1 MYQYSV
7 VIAQKE
13 QAMAERLAHALR
25 ARFKNVA
32 VAHSPAEVHD
42 AIAKG
47 QAKAAIVDLELVN
60 RKQLNQ
66 LCKDFEGTAVVATHR
81 APDEDMWKACME
93 AGAADCCHPEE
104 LDVMLRAIVASAP
117 LVRRAH
123 AA

>member
-1 MYQYSV
+1 MYQLSV

-32 VAHSPAEVHD
+32 VAHSAAEIKE

-47 QAKAAIVDLELVN
+47 HAKAAIVDLDLLN
-60 RKQLNQ
+60 RKQLNE
-66 LCKDFEGTAVVATHR
+66 LCKQFTVVATHR
-81 APDEDMWKACME
+81 APDETMWKECME
-93 AGAADCCHPEE
+93 AGAADCCHPAE
-104 LDVMLRAIVASAP
+104 LDVMQRAIVSSAP
-117 LVRRAH
+117 VMRKAH